1 MGTIKTNGANF
12 ANLGSIPKS
21 TKVFMTEV
29 EIIHQKVK
37 FIKYL
42 NPDREWF

>member
-1 MGTIKTNGANF
+1 MGTIKTKGANF
-12 ANLGSIPKS
+12 ANLGSIPKI
-21 TKVFMTEV
+21 TKVLITEV

-37 FIKYL
+37 LTKYL